1 MKKKM
6 LLLNTTVLLGLGGV
20 LSTPAYAST
29 IQDMESQK
37 SQIQNQRQD
46 VQSNI
51 KAASDELTR
60 LQAEQDQMKAQ
71 LERLTLAEEE
81 NNKKAEKTEADI
93 KETSKQ
99 VEQLEKEIKLLQEK
113 LEKRNDILKDRARS
127 MQESGGNV
135 EYLQVL
141 LGSSSFSDFVDRALA
156 VSTIVDADRG
166 ILTETKNMQDELKT
180 KQADVKSKLA
190 SLENMKAELDEMTV
204 QLAAQKKQ
212 KDALA
217 KELKDKEAKNEELK
231 ASLQSKDSSLANEQ
245 STLEQNI
252 KDQKAAEEAA
262 RKAAEQAAKEAAKK
276 AAEQAQKAAAAPAE
290 KADSSSSAKAEAPK
304 ASSNDVAPTSAPAPK
319 ASNVVTVGNRWIGN
333 SAYVFGGG
341 RSQSDINHGLFD
353 CSSFVHW
360 AYAQVGVNLGPL
372 GSVSTET
379 LKHAGTQ
386 VSSSQMQPG
395 DLVFF
400 DTYKKDG
407 HVGIYVG
414 GGKFIGAQSSTG
426 VAIANMSSGYWK
438 QKFNGRVVRI

>member
-1 MKKKM
+1 M

-29 IQDMESQK
+29 IQDMELHK

-71 LERLTLAEEE
+71 LERLTIAEEE
-81 NNKKAEKTEADI
+81 NNQKAQKTEADI

-113 LEKRNDILKDRARS
+113 LEKRNAILKDRARS
-127 MQESGGNV
+127 LQESGGNV

-141 LGSSSFSDFVDRALA
+141 LGSSSFGDFVDRALA

-166 ILTETKNMQDELKT
+166 ILKETKNMQDELKT

-190 SLENMKAELDEMTV
+190 SLEDMKAELDEMTV

-262 RKAAEQAAKEAAKK
+262 EQAAKEAAKK

-290 KADSSSSAKAEAPK
+290 KADSSSVKAEAPK

-341 RSQSDINHGLFD
+341 RSQSDISHGLFD

-360 AYAQVGVNLGPL
+360 AYSQVGVNLGPL

>member
-1 MKKKM
+1 M
-6 LLLNTTVLLGLGGV
+6 LLLNTTVLLGLGGI

-71 LERLTLAEEE
+71 LERLTIAEEE
-81 NNKKAEKTEADI
+81 NNKKAQKTEADI

-127 MQESGGNV
+127 LQESGGNV

-141 LGSSSFSDFVDRALA
+141 LGSSSFGDFVDRALA

-166 ILTETKNMQDELKT
+166 ILKETKNMQDELKT

-190 SLENMKAELDEMTV
+190 SLEDMKAELDEMTV

-217 KELKDKEAKNEELK
+217 KELKDKEVKNEELK

-252 KDQKAAEEAA
+252 KDQKATEEAA

-290 KADSSSSAKAEAPK
+290 QADSSSAKAE
-304 ASSNDVAPTSAPAPK
+304 TPK
-319 ASNVVTVGNRWIGN
+319 ASNVVTVGNRWVGN

-341 RSQSDINHGLFD
+341 RSQSDISHGLFD

-360 AYAQVGVNLGPL
+360 AYSQVGVNLGPL

>member
-1 MKKKM
+1 
-6 LLLNTTVLLGLGGV
+6 
-20 LSTPAYAST
+20 
-29 IQDMESQK
+29 
-37 SQIQNQRQD
+37 
-46 VQSNI
+46 
-51 KAASDELTR
+51 
-60 LQAEQDQMKAQ
+60 
-71 LERLTLAEEE
+71 
-81 NNKKAEKTEADI
+81 
-93 KETSKQ
+93 
-99 VEQLEKEIKLLQEK
+99 
-113 LEKRNDILKDRARS
+113 
-127 MQESGGNV
+127 
-135 EYLQVL
+135 
-141 LGSSSFSDFVDRALA
+141 
-156 VSTIVDADRG
+156 
-166 ILTETKNMQDELKT
+166 MQDELKT

-190 SLENMKAELDEMTV
+190 SLEDMKAELDEMTV

-276 AAEQAQKAAAAPAE
+276 AAEQAQKAVAAPAE
-290 KADSSSSAKAEAPK
+290 KADSSSAKAEAPK

>member
-1 MKKKM
+1 M
-6 LLLNTTVLLGLGGV
+6 LLLNTTVLLGLGGI

-71 LERLTLAEEE
+71 LERLTIAEEE
-81 NNKKAEKTEADI
+81 NNKKAQKTEADI

-127 MQESGGNV
+127 LQESGGNV

-141 LGSSSFSDFVDRALA
+141 LGSSSFGDFVDRALA

-166 ILTETKNMQDELKT
+166 ILKETKNMQDELKT

-190 SLENMKAELDEMTV
+190 SLEDMKAELDEMTV

-217 KELKDKEAKNEELK
+217 KELKDKEVKNEELK

-252 KDQKAAEEAA
+252 KDQKATEEAA
-262 RKAAEQAAKEAAKK
+262 RKAAEQAAKEAA
-276 AAEQAQKAAAAPAE
+276 EQAQKAAAAPAE
-290 KADSSSSAKAEAPK
+290 QADSSSAKAETPK

-319 ASNVVTVGNRWIGN
+319 ASNVVTVGNRWVGN

-341 RSQSDINHGLFD
+341 RSQSDISHGLFD

-360 AYAQVGVNLGPL
+360 AYSQVGVNLGPL

>member
-29 IQDMESQK
+29 IQDMESHK

-71 LERLTLAEEE
+71 LERLTIAEEE
-81 NNKKAEKTEADI
+81 NNQKAQKTEADI

-127 MQESGGNV
+127 LQESGGNV

-166 ILTETKNMQDELKT
+166 ILKETKNMQDELKT
-180 KQADVKSKLA
+180 KQADVKAKLA
-190 SLENMKAELDEMTV
+190 SLEDMKAELDEMTV

-262 RKAAEQAAKEAAKK
+262 RKAAEQA
-276 AAEQAQKAAAAPAE
+276 QKAEAAPAE
-290 KADSSSSAKAEAPK
+290 KVDSPSPKAAPQ

-341 RSQSDINHGLFD
+341 RSQSDISHGLFD

-360 AYAQVGVNLGPL
+360 AYSQVGVNLGPL

>member
-6 LLLNTTVLLGLGGV
+6 LLLNTTVLLGLGGI

-71 LERLTLAEEE
+71 LERLTIAEEE
-81 NNKKAEKTEADI
+81 NNKKAQKTEADI

-127 MQESGGNV
+127 LQESGGNV

-141 LGSSSFSDFVDRALA
+141 LGSSSFGDFVDRALA

-166 ILTETKNMQDELKT
+166 ILKETKNMQDELKT

-190 SLENMKAELDEMTV
+190 SLEDMKAELDEMTV

-217 KELKDKEAKNEELK
+217 KELKDKEVKNEELK

-252 KDQKAAEEAA
+252 KDQKATEEAA

-290 KADSSSSAKAEAPK
+290 QADSSSAKAE
-304 ASSNDVAPTSAPAPK
+304 TPK
-319 ASNVVTVGNRWIGN
+319 ASNVVTVGNRWVGN

-341 RSQSDINHGLFD
+341 RSQSDISHGLFD

-360 AYAQVGVNLGPL
+360 AYSQVGVNLGPL

>member
-29 IQDMESQK
+29 IQDMELHK

-71 LERLTLAEEE
+71 LERLTIAEEE
-81 NNKKAEKTEADI
+81 NNQKAQKTEADI

-113 LEKRNDILKDRARS
+113 LEKRNAILKDRARS
-127 MQESGGNV
+127 LQESGGNV

-141 LGSSSFSDFVDRALA
+141 LGSSSFGDFVDRALA

-166 ILTETKNMQDELKT
+166 ILKETKNMQDELKT

-190 SLENMKAELDEMTV
+190 SLEDMKAELDEMTV

-262 RKAAEQAAKEAAKK
+262 EQAAKEAAKK

-290 KADSSSSAKAEAPK
+290 KADSSSVKAEAPK

-341 RSQSDINHGLFD
+341 RSQSDISHGLFD

-360 AYAQVGVNLGPL
+360 AYSQVGVNLGPL

>member
-6 LLLNTTVLLGLGGV
+6 LLLNTTVLLGLGGI

-71 LERLTLAEEE
+71 LERLTIAEEE
-81 NNKKAEKTEADI
+81 NNKKAQKTEADI

-127 MQESGGNV
+127 LQESGGNV

-141 LGSSSFSDFVDRALA
+141 LGSSSFGDFVDRALA

-166 ILTETKNMQDELKT
+166 ILKETKNMQDELKT

-190 SLENMKAELDEMTV
+190 SLEDMKAELDEMTV

-217 KELKDKEAKNEELK
+217 KELKDKEVKNEELK

-252 KDQKAAEEAA
+252 KDQKATEEAA
-262 RKAAEQAAKEAAKK
+262 RKAAKEAAKK

-290 KADSSSSAKAEAPK
+290 QADSSSAKAETPK

-319 ASNVVTVGNRWIGN
+319 ASNVVTVGNRWVGN

-341 RSQSDINHGLFD
+341 RSQSDISHGLFD

-360 AYAQVGVNLGPL
+360 AYSQVGVNLGPL

>member
-20 LSTPAYAST
+20 LSTPTYAST

-71 LERLTLAEEE
+71 LERLTIAEEE
-81 NNKKAEKTEADI
+81 NNKKAQKTEADI

-127 MQESGGNV
+127 LQESGGNV

-141 LGSSSFSDFVDRALA
+141 LGSSSFGDFVDRALA

-166 ILTETKNMQDELKT
+166 ILKETKNMQDELKT

-190 SLENMKAELDEMTV
+190 SLEDMKAELDEMTV

-231 ASLQSKDSSLANEQ
+231 ASLQAKDSSLANEQ

-252 KDQKAAEEAA
+252 KDQKAAE
-262 RKAAEQAAKEAAKK
+262 
-276 AAEQAQKAAAAPAE
+276 
-290 KADSSSSAKAEAPK
+290 ADSSSAKAEAPK
-304 ASSNDVAPTSAPAPK
+304 ASSNDAAPTSAPAPK

-341 RSQSDINHGLFD
+341 RSQSDISHGLFD

-360 AYAQVGVNLGPL
+360 AYSQVGVNLGPL

>member
-1 MKKKM
+1 
-6 LLLNTTVLLGLGGV
+6 
-20 LSTPAYAST
+20 
-29 IQDMESQK
+29 
-37 SQIQNQRQD
+37 
-46 VQSNI
+46 
-51 KAASDELTR
+51 
-60 LQAEQDQMKAQ
+60 MKAQ

-81 NNKKAEKTEADI
+81 NNKKAQKTEADI

-99 VEQLEKEIKLLQEK
+99 VEKLEKEIKLLQEK
-113 LEKRNDILKDRARS
+113 LEKRNAILKDRARS
-127 MQESGGNV
+127 LQESGGNV

-141 LGSSSFSDFVDRALA
+141 LGSSSFGDFVDRALA

-166 ILTETKNMQDELKT
+166 ILKETKNMQDELKT

-190 SLENMKAELDEMTV
+190 SLEDMKAELDEMTV

-290 KADSSSSAKAEAPK
+290 KADSSSAKAEAPK

-341 RSQSDINHGLFD
+341 RSQSDISHGLFD

-360 AYAQVGVNLGPL
+360 AYSQVGVNLGPL

>member
-1 MKKKM
+1 
-6 LLLNTTVLLGLGGV
+6 
-20 LSTPAYAST
+20 
-29 IQDMESQK
+29 
-37 SQIQNQRQD
+37 
-46 VQSNI
+46 
-51 KAASDELTR
+51 
-60 LQAEQDQMKAQ
+60 
-71 LERLTLAEEE
+71 
-81 NNKKAEKTEADI
+81 
-93 KETSKQ
+93 
-99 VEQLEKEIKLLQEK
+99 
-113 LEKRNDILKDRARS
+113 
-127 MQESGGNV
+127 
-135 EYLQVL
+135 
-141 LGSSSFSDFVDRALA
+141 
-156 VSTIVDADRG
+156 
-166 ILTETKNMQDELKT
+166 
-180 KQADVKSKLA
+180 
-190 SLENMKAELDEMTV
+190 MKAELDEMTV
-204 QLAAQKKQ
+204 QLSAQKKQ

-231 ASLQSKDSSLANEQ
+231 ASLQAKDSSLANEQ

-276 AAEQAQKAAAAPAE
+276 AAAAPAE
-290 KADSSSSAKAEAPK
+290 KADSSSAKAEAPK

>member
-60 LQAEQDQMKAQ
+60 LQAAQDQMKAQ

-81 NNKKAEKTEADI
+81 NNKKAQKTEADI

-99 VEQLEKEIKLLQEK
+99 VDQLEKEIKLLQEK

-141 LGSSSFSDFVDRALA
+141 LGSSSFGDFVDRALA

-190 SLENMKAELDEMTV
+190 SLEDMKAELDEMTV

-276 AAEQAQKAAAAPAE
+276 AAEQAQKAAAAPSE
-290 KADSSSSAKAEAPK
+290 KADSPSPKAAPK

-360 AYAQVGVNLGPL
+360 AYSQVGVNLGPL

>member
-1 MKKKM
+1 M

-29 IQDMESQK
+29 IQDMESHK

-71 LERLTLAEEE
+71 LERLTIAEEE
-81 NNKKAEKTEADI
+81 NNQKAQKTEADI

-127 MQESGGNV
+127 LQESGGNV

-166 ILTETKNMQDELKT
+166 ILKETKNMQDELKT
-180 KQADVKSKLA
+180 KQADVKAKLA
-190 SLENMKAELDEMTV
+190 SLEDMKAELDEMTV
-204 QLAAQKKQ
+204 QLAAQKKL

-217 KELKDKEAKNEELK
+217 KELKDKEAKNKELK

-276 AAEQAQKAAAAPAE
+276 AAEQAQKAEAAPAE
-290 KADSSSSAKAEAPK
+290 KVDSPSPKAAPQ

-341 RSQSDINHGLFD
+341 RSQSDISHGLFD

-360 AYAQVGVNLGPL
+360 AYSQVGVNLGPL

>member
-1 MKKKM
+1 M

-71 LERLTLAEEE
+71 LERLTIAEEE
-81 NNKKAEKTEADI
+81 NNKKAQKTEADI

-99 VEQLEKEIKLLQEK
+99 VEELEKEIKLLQEK

-127 MQESGGNV
+127 LQESGGNV

-166 ILTETKNMQDELKT
+166 ILKETKNMQDELKT

-190 SLENMKAELDEMTV
+190 SLEDMKAELDEMTV

-217 KELKDKEAKNEELK
+217 KELKDKEAKNKELK
-231 ASLQSKDSSLANEQ
+231 ASLQAKDSSLANEQ

-252 KDQKAAEEAA
+252 KDQKAAEEEA
-262 RKAAEQAAKEAAKK
+262 RKAAEQAAKEAA
-276 AAEQAQKAAAAPAE
+276 EQAQKATAE
-290 KADSSSSAKAEAPK
+290 KADSSSAKAEAPK

-360 AYAQVGVNLGPL
+360 AYSQVGVNLGPL

>member
-81 NNKKAEKTEADI
+81 NNKKAQKTEADI

-99 VEQLEKEIKLLQEK
+99 VDQLEKEIKLLQEK

-141 LGSSSFSDFVDRALA
+141 LGSSSFGDFVDRALA

-190 SLENMKAELDEMTV
+190 SLEDMKAELDEMTV

-276 AAEQAQKAAAAPAE
+276 AAAAPSE
-290 KADSSSSAKAEAPK
+290 KADSPSPKAAPK

-360 AYAQVGVNLGPL
+360 AYSQVGVNLGPL

>member
-29 IQDMESQK
+29 IQDMESQE

-51 KAASDELTR
+51 KAASNELTR

-71 LERLTLAEEE
+71 LERLTIAEEE
-81 NNKKAEKTEADI
+81 NNKKAQKTEADI

-99 VEQLEKEIKLLQEK
+99 VERLEKEIKLLQEK

-127 MQESGGNV
+127 LQESGGNV

-166 ILTETKNMQDELKT
+166 ILKETKNMQDELKT

-190 SLENMKAELDEMTV
+190 SLEDMKAELDEMTV

-231 ASLQSKDSSLANEQ
+231 ASLQAKDSSLANEQ

-262 RKAAEQAAKEAAKK
+262 RKAAEQAAEEAAKK

-290 KADSSSSAKAEAPK
+290 KADSSSAKAEAPK

-341 RSQSDINHGLFD
+341 RSQSDISHGLFD

-360 AYAQVGVNLGPL
+360 AYSQVGVNLGPL